1 LEAKAVQETPGMAV
15 STFSVKYHPIEV
27 LFDNG
32 ATHSFVTASWVDA
45 HNLPI
50 TTMTTPIQ
58 IDLSHGKV

>member
-1 LEAKAVQETPGMAV
+1 LEAKTVQETPGMAV
-15 STFSVKYHPIEV
+15 STFLVKYHPTEV

-32 ATHSFVTASWVDA
+32 ATHSFVTASWVEA